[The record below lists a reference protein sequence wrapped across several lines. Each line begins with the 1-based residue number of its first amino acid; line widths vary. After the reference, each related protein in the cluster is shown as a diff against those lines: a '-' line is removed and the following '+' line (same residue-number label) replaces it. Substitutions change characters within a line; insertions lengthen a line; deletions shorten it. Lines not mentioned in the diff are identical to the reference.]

1 MINGDGI
8 TYLTKTE
15 KVKMFDS
22 LTKTEKVQM
31 FDSLKQPTSI
41 DIIPVL
47 NFSAPGY
54 K

>member
-22 LTKTEKVQM
+22 LTKTEKVNM
-31 FDSLKQPTSI
+31 FDSDEDKKS
-41 DIIPVL
+41 
-47 NFSAPGY
+47 
-54 K
+54 

>member
-22 LTKTEKVQM
+22 LTKTEKVKM
-31 FDSLKQPTSI
+31 FDSLTKTEKVNMFDS
-41 DIIPVL
+41 DKDKK
-47 NFSAPGY
+47 S
-54 K
+54 